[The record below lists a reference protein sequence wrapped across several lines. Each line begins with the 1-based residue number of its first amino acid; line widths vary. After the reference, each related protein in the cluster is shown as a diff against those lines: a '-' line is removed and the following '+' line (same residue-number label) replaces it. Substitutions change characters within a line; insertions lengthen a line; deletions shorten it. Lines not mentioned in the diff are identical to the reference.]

1 MATGSTRSTSRPR
14 STWIKLVLKSL
25 ISLLILVVAGIAI
38 TQWKAARNEARAEAS
53 HPPPGQFIDVD
64 GIKIHAV
71 VVGSGPDLVMI
82 HGSSG
87 STRDMSFAL
96 APALA
101 DRYRVIL
108 FDRPG
113 HGFSDPL
120 PKGRETINDQARVLS
135 AAAKQ
140 LRAEQPIV
148 MGQSYG
154 GAVALA
160 WAVNHPDRI
169 SALVPVSAPSTPWT
183 TPLDP
188 YYQLVT
194 STFGNLLAVP
204 LITAFVPDS
213 RIEATMAQVF
223 APQAVPE
230 GYLDHFNPRLSLR
243 RSATRANA
251 RQRANLLDEVT
262 ALYPRYPDISVPTEI
277 LHGDADDIVSPSLH
291 SENLVTRI
299 PGAVL
304 TLLPGLGHMPQHVAV
319 PDVVAAIDRA
329 AIRAGLR

>member
-1 MATGSTRSTSRPR
+1 M
-14 STWIKLVLKSL
+14 VLKAL
-25 ISLLILVVAGIAI
+25 ISLLALVIAGVAI
-38 TQWKAARNEARAEAS
+38 TQWKAARNEARAETS

-64 GIKIHAV
+64 GIKIHAMV
-71 VVGSGPDLVMI
+71 AGNGPDLVLI

-96 APALA
+96 APALT

-113 HGFSDPL
+113 HGFSQAL
-120 PKGRETINDQARVLS
+120 PQGHETITDQARVLS
-135 AAAKQ
+135 TAAVKLGAKK
-140 LRAEQPIV
+140 PIV

-169 SALVPVSAPSTPWT
+169 AALVPVSAPSTPWA

-188 YYQLVT
+188 YYQLIT
-194 STFGNLLAVP
+194 STWGNLLVVP

-213 RIEATMAQVF
+213 RIANTMEGVF
-223 APQAVPE
+223 APQAVPS

-262 ALYPRYPDISVPTEI
+262 KMHPRYPEISVPTEI
-277 LHGDADDIVSPSLH
+277 VHGDADDIVSHELH
-291 SENLVTRI
+291 SKNLVMRI

-304 TLLPGLGHMPQHVAV
+304 TLLPGIGHMPQHVSV
-319 PDVVAAIDRA
+319 SDVTAAIDRA
-329 AIRAGLR
+329 AARTGLR

>member
-1 MATGSTRSTSRPR
+1 M
-14 STWIKLVLKSL
+14 VLKAL
-25 ISLLILVVAGIAI
+25 ISLLILVVAGVAI
-38 TQWKAARNEARAEAS
+38 TQWQAARNEARAEAS
-53 HPPPGQFIDVD
+53 HPPPGQFVDVD
-64 GIKIHAV
+64 GIRIHAEV
-71 VVGSGPDLVMI
+71 LGSGPDLVLI

-108 FDRPG
+108 LDRPG

-120 PKGRETINDQARVLS
+120 PKGRETISDQALFLS
-135 AAAKQ
+135 AAADRLGAKK
-140 LRAEQPIV
+140 PIV

-160 WAVNHPDRI
+160 WAVQFPERL

-188 YYQLVT
+188 YYQLIT
-194 STFGNLLAVP
+194 SSWGNLLVVP

-213 RIEATMAQVF
+213 RVEATMTEVF
-223 APQAVPE
+223 APQAVPQD
-230 GYLDHFNPRLSLR
+230 YLRHFNPRLSLR
-243 RSATRANA
+243 RAATRANA
-251 RQRANLLDEVT
+251 RQRFNLLDEVT

-277 LHGDADDIVSPSLH
+277 VHGDADDIVSHSLH

-304 TLLPGLGHMPQHVAV
+304 TLLPGIGHMPQHVSV
-319 PDVVAAIDRA
+319 PEVTAAIDRA
-329 AIRAGLR
+329 AVRAGLR